1 MTNQPTERP
10 GYPRRSPEGK
20 TASTP
25 RPGQGA
31 PHPTSGPAA
40 RNADSAEFFASQQN
54 PQQEALIRKR
64 KRRNNKRKRHV
75 RTALIVLGAIV
86 LVGAGVAWGVV
97 SAIKAGEGAVHQAA
111 QAEDIQTPEEAVTY
125 DEGKTV
131 KYNGHTYALNENMVS
146 ICVIGFDR
154 KAPAESGEKAGQAD
168 AVMVIALD
176 TASGKATAIGL
187 PRDSMVEVGEFVG
200 DAFIGLDQM
209 QLCLAYSY
217 GDGRET
223 SCEYTTTVASRV
235 LYNMPISYYFALDL
249 SGVGPL
255 NDSIGGVALT
265 PLQSIPNTNI
275 VEGQDTV
282 LFGDN
287 ALRYVQWRDTSV
299 LTSSLDRQAR
309 QVQYI
314 KAFAAQALQLSQGSV
329 GTLLDLYNTASEY
342 SITNLGVNEFG
353 YLATSVLQSGLN
365 SLDVTTLA
373 GEMQQ
378 GERYAEFYL
387 DKDAVYET
395 VLNVYYHQVD

>member
-1 MTNQPTERP
+1 MPSANRNE
-10 GYPRRSPEGK
+10 
-20 TASTP
+20 AS
-25 RPGQGA
+25 
-31 PHPTSGPAA
+31 
-40 RNADSAEFFASQQN
+40 DFFASQAASQN
-54 PQQEALIRKR
+54 QEVLIRKR
-64 KRRNNKRKRHV
+64 KRSHKKRNKRI
-75 RTALIVLGAIV
+75 RTALIVVAAIA
-86 LVGAGVAWGVV
+86 LVGGGIAWGVM
-97 SAIKAGEGAVHQAA
+97 SSIKAGENAVHEVAQAA
-111 QAEDIQTPEEAVTY
+111 DIQTAEEAVTY

-146 ICVIGFDR
+146 LCIIGYDR
-154 KAPAESGEKAGQAD
+154 TAPADAGEKAGQAD
-168 AVMVIALD
+168 AVMVMAFD
-176 TASGKATAIGL
+176 TETGSVTAIGL

-223 SCEYTTTVASRV
+223 SCDYTTTVASRV

-265 PLQSIPNTNI
+265 PLQTIPNTNI

-299 LTSSLDRQAR
+299 LTSSLDRQER

-314 KAFAAQALQLSQGSV
+314 KAFAAQALGMAQGNV
-329 GTLLDLYNTASEY
+329 GTLLDLFNTASEY
-342 SITNLGVNEFG
+342 SITNLGVNEFS
-353 YLATSVLQSGLN
+353 YLATSVLSSGIT
-365 SLDVTTLA
+365 SLDVVTLS

-378 GERYAEFYL
+378 GEKYAEFYL
-387 DKDAVYET
+387 DKDAVYQT
-395 VLNVYYHQVD
+395 VLDVYYRQVD

>member
-1 MTNQPTERP
+1 MTNRPTNRPAQP
-10 GYPRRSPEGK
+10 
-20 TASTP
+20 P
-25 RPGQGA
+25 RPREA
-31 PHPTSGPAA
+31 RPTSASGMPSAN
-40 RNADSAEFFASQQN
+40 RNEASDFFASQAASQN
-54 PQQEALIRKR
+54 QEVLIRKR
-64 KRRNNKRKRHV
+64 KRSHKKRNKRI
-75 RTALIVLGAIV
+75 RTALIVVAAIA
-86 LVGAGVAWGVV
+86 LVGGGIAWGVM
-97 SAIKAGEGAVHQAA
+97 SSIKAGENAVHEVAQAA
-111 QAEDIQTPEEAVTY
+111 DIQTAEEAVTY

-146 ICVIGFDR
+146 LCIIGYDR
-154 KAPAESGEKAGQAD
+154 TAPADAGEKAGQAD
-168 AVMVIALD
+168 AVMVMAFD
-176 TASGKATAIGL
+176 TETGSVTAIGL

-223 SCEYTTTVASRV
+223 SCDYTTTVASRV

-265 PLQSIPNTNI
+265 PLQTIPNTNI

-299 LTSSLDRQAR
+299 LTSSLDRQER

-314 KAFAAQALQLSQGSV
+314 KAFAAQALGMAQGNV
-329 GTLLDLYNTASEY
+329 GTLLDLFNTASEY
-342 SITNLGVNEFG
+342 SITNLGVNEFS
-353 YLATSVLQSGLN
+353 YLATSVLSSGIT
-365 SLDVTTLA
+365 SLDVVTLS

-378 GERYAEFYL
+378 GEKYAEFYL
-387 DKDAVYET
+387 DKDAVYQT
-395 VLNVYYHQVD
+395 VLDVYYRQVD

>member
-1 MTNQPTERP
+1 MPSSGRKE
-10 GYPRRSPEGK
+10 
-20 TASTP
+20 
-25 RPGQGA
+25 
-31 PHPTSGPAA
+31 TS
-40 RNADSAEFFASQQN
+40 DFFASQTASQN
-54 PQQEALIRKR
+54 QEVLIRKR
-64 KRRNNKRKRHV
+64 KRSHKKRNKRLKV
-75 RTALIVLGAIV
+75 ALAVIAGIA
-86 LVGAGVAWGVV
+86 LVGGGIAWGVMGT
-97 SAIKAGEGAVHQAA
+97 IKAGETAIHEAA
-111 QAEDIQTPEEAVTY
+111 QAEDIQTVEEAVTY

-146 ICVIGFDR
+146 LCIIGYDR
-154 KAPAESGEKAGQAD
+154 TAPAEVGEKAGQAD
-168 AVMVIALD
+168 AVMVMAFD
-176 TASGKATAIGL
+176 TETGSVTAIGL

-223 SCEYTTTVASRV
+223 SCDYTTTVASRV

-265 PLQSIPNTNI
+265 PLQSIPNTGI

-299 LTSSLDRQAR
+299 LTSSLDRQER

-314 KAFAAQALQLSQGSV
+314 KAFASQALGMAQGNV
-329 GTLLDLYNTASEY
+329 GTLLDLFNTASAY
-342 SITNLGVNEFG
+342 SVTNLGVNEFS
-353 YLATSVLQSGLN
+353 YLATSVLSSGIT
-365 SLDVTTLA
+365 SLDVVTLQ

-378 GERYAEFYL
+378 GEKYAEFYL

-395 VLNVYYHQVD
+395 VLDVYYRQVD